1 MKISKGCLNETC
13 EANRKKTKYKK
24 DDNFCLKCGSPLSII
39 CVDCFCE
46 LENDIAK
53 RCVKCQAKKDDAK
66 DNRKQAAKNLGVGAA
81 AVGSV
86 VVAGVKMAPE
96 IGKTVL
102 SFVKK

>member
-46 LENDIAK
+46 LENDDTN
-53 RCVKCQAKKDDAK
+53 RCVKCKAKRDDAR
-66 DNRKQAAKNLGVGAA
+66 DNRMKQ
-81 AVGSV
+81 
-86 VVAGVKMAPE
+86 VVAAGGIVAASVKVVPE

-102 SFVKK
+102 GLVKK